1 MQQRWFV
8 LSVLIVIAI
17 LLYLLAPVLSPFV
30 AGALLAYISD
40 PIADRLESRGLGRTP
55 AVVIVFTSLALVLIG
70 TMLLLIPQLSSQV
83 QIVAQRIPMVIELVN
98 QELIPLLEANLGL
111 SIATPDLAQIT
122 TILAQHWQSTGSIA
136 TALISSITQSGL
148 AIAAWLANLV
158 LIPVVTFYLLRDWD
172 KMVANIAELLPRN
185 LEPKV
190 SIWAKECD
198 FVLGAFMKGQ
208 LVVMLVLGVIYA
220 IGLAIL
226 GVDLALLLG
235 LIAGLA
241 SIVPYLG
248 VIIGILSSSVA
259 AYVQF
264 QDPTILIGVAAVFIV
279 GQLLE
284 GMVLTPKLVGD
295 QIGLHPVAVIFAI
308 MAGGQLFGFIGVL
321 LALPV
326 AAVIRVLLSHLHS
339 GYKQSSLYHHAV
351 DQDEHSV

>member
-8 LSVLIVIAI
+8 LSVLLVITI
-17 LLYLLAPVLSPFV
+17 FLYLLAPVLSPFV

-40 PIADRLESRGLGRTP
+40 PIADRLEAKGIGRTP
-55 AVVIVFTSLALVLIG
+55 AVIIVFTSLALVLIG
-70 TMLLLIPQLSSQV
+70 ALLLLIPQLSHQI
-83 QIVAQRIPMVIELVN
+83 QIVAQRAPVVIELLN
-98 QELIPLLEANLGL
+98 NELIPLIEANLGL
-111 SIATPDLAQIT
+111 SIAKPDLAQIT
-122 TILAQHWQSTGSIA
+122 AILAQHWQSTGSIA
-136 TALISSITQSGL
+136 TTILSSITESGL

-220 IGLAIL
+220 IGLSLL

-235 LIAGLA
+235 LVAGLA

-264 QDPTILIGVAAVFIV
+264 QDPTILFGVAAVFIV

-339 GYKQSSLYHHAV
+339 GYKQSPLYPHAV
-351 DQDEHSV
+351 DQDEQSV